1 MRLLVRF
8 HDPSYGE
15 GAGVD
20 QNRAMAASA
29 PGSAEAGKRARGAA
43 FLVLASIVSVQC
55 GSALATSLF
64 DEVGTAGA
72 VFLRA
77 AFGALVLVALS
88 RGGPLRAREWPH
100 RDVLL
105 LSVAVAAVNLFF
117 YAALDRLPLGIT
129 VTLEFVGPLGVAIIG
144 SRRPRD
150 VVWVVLAAA
159 GILLLSDGGG
169 EGVDALGVVLALTAG
184 FFWGAYI
191 VLSDRVGAL
200 APGVGGATLAAVLSA
215 VLVAPLGIAQGGGEI
230 LEPAVL
236 AVGAAV
242 GVLSTAIPYAF
253 EMEALRRL
261 PRAVFGVLMSL
272 EPAVAAAIGFLA
284 LSQSLDAAE
293 VLAIGLVVV
302 ASAGA
307 LRSAA
312 APPPHDG

>member
-1 MRLLVRF
+1 
-8 HDPSYGE
+8 
-15 GAGVD
+15 VD
-20 QNRAMAASA
+20 QNPAMATSA
-29 PGSAEAGKRARGAA
+29 AGNPEAGARARGAA
-43 FLVLASIVSVQC
+43 LLVLASIVAVQC

-64 DEVGTAGA
+64 DQIGTAGA

-88 RGGPLRAREWPH
+88 RGAPLRTRKWPH

-159 GILLLSDGGG
+159 GILLLSDVGGG

-200 APGVGGATLAAVLSA
+200 APGVGGATMAAVLSA
-215 VLVAPLGIAQGGGEI
+215 VLVAPLGIAQGGVEI
-230 LEPAVL
+230 LDPAVL
-236 AVGAAV
+236 AAGAAV

-284 LSQSLDAAE
+284 LSQGLDAVE
-293 VLAIGLVVV
+293 ILAIGLVVV

>member
-1 MRLLVRF
+1 M
-8 HDPSYGE
+8 
-15 GAGVD
+15 D
-20 QNRAMAASA
+20 QNPAMAASA
-29 PGSAEAGKRARGAA
+29 SETAEAGARARSAA
-43 FLVLASIVSVQC
+43 FLVLASIVAVQC
-55 GSALATSLF
+55 GSALATTLF

-77 AFGALVLVALS
+77 AFGALALVALS
-88 RGGPLRAREWPH
+88 RGAPLRTREWPH

-105 LSVAVAAVNLFF
+105 LAVAVTAVNLFF

-150 VVWVVLAAA
+150 VIWVVLAAA

-169 EGVDALGVVLALTAG
+169 EGVDALGVALALTAG

-200 APGVGGATLAAVLSA
+200 APGVGGATMAAVLSA
-215 VLVAPLGIAQGGGEI
+215 VLVAPLGIAQGSTE
-230 LEPAVL
+230 LLHPAVL
-236 AVGAAV
+236 AAGAAV

-284 LSQSLDAAE
+284 LSQSLNAVE

>member
-1 MRLLVRF
+1 M
-8 HDPSYGE
+8 S
-15 GAGVD
+15 
-20 QNRAMAASA
+20 
-29 PGSAEAGKRARGAA
+29 RGA
-43 FLVLASIVSVQC
+43 
-55 GSALATSLF
+55 
-64 DEVGTAGA
+64 
-72 VFLRA
+72 
-77 AFGALVLVALS
+77 
-88 RGGPLRAREWPH
+88 PLRTREWPH

-105 LSVAVAAVNLFF
+105 LAIAVTCVNLFF

-129 VTLEFVGPLGVAIIG
+129 VTLEFVGPLGVAIAG

-150 VVWVVLAAA
+150 VIWVVLAAA

-191 VLSDRVGAL
+191 ILSDRVGAL
-200 APGVGGATLAAVLSA
+200 APGVGGATMAAVLSA
-215 VLVAPLGIAQGGGEI
+215 VLVAPLGIAQGGTEI
-230 LEPAVL
+230 LDPAVL
-236 AVGAAV
+236 AAGAAV

-284 LSQSLDAAE
+284 LSQGLDAVE
-293 VLAIGLVVV
+293 VLAIGLVVI

-312 APPPHDG
+312 APPLHDG